1 MSELRISQL
10 AERTGVPATTLRFYE
25 TSGLL
30 PAGRAASG
38 YRLYGED
45 AVERLAFIGAAK
57 HLGLPL
63 EEIAELLSVR
73 ESAACREV
81 KADLRPRI
89 AARLQA
95 AEEKAAE
102 LAALAVTL
110 RASLE
115 HLDGLPD
122 RSGRCDPLCGLLA
135 PARLT
140 TGRKTVSRRGGHR
153 VDMAFTPGRRV
164 AEEAAERWRTAP
176 VACSLTGEE
185 TTERSAAWHRA
196 LAGPRRHEIPDGLRL
211 TLPVNR
217 TQTVAGLAAAEQG
230 CCGFFDFRLHLDGP
244 DLHLEVRAP
253 AEGAG
258 LPAELFADAS

>member
-1 MSELRISQL
+1 MPG
-10 AERTGVPATTLRFYE
+10 TGT
-25 TSGLL
+25 
-30 PAGRAASG
+30 
-38 YRLYGED
+38 
-45 AVERLAFIGAAK
+45 AK

-81 KADLRPRI
+81 KADLLPRI

-95 AEEKAAE
+95 AEERAAE
-102 LAALAVTL
+102 FAALAATL
-110 RASLE
+110 HASPE
-115 HLDGLPD
+115 HLGGLPD
-122 RSGRCDPLCGLLA
+122 RSGRCDPLCGFLA
-135 PARLT
+135 PARPT
-140 TGRKTVSRRGGHR
+140 TGQRTVSRLDGHR

-164 AEEAAERWRTAP
+164 AEEAAAERWRTAP

-185 TTERSAAWHRA
+185 TTERIAAWHRA
-196 LAGPRRHEIPDGLRL
+196 LAGARRHEIPDGLRL

-244 DLHLEVRAP
+244 DLHLEVRAQ

-258 LPAELFADAS
+258 LLAELFADAT